1 MAIAPGEKS
10 SPSIAD
16 KVGNEDDK
24 GTLDSDQR
32 GFELFFIS
40 IQSSLT
46 LVSVTDCVDL
56 VHDGLES

>member
-16 KVGNEDDK
+16 KVSDEDDE

-32 GFELFFIS
+32 RFELFFIS
-40 IQSSLT
+40 IQSILT
-46 LVSVTDCVDL
+46 LVSVTDRVDL
-56 VHDGLES
+56 VHNGLES

>member
-16 KVGNEDDK
+16 KVSNEDDK
-24 GTLDSDQR
+24 SPLDSDQR
-32 GFELFFIS
+32 RFELFFIS
-40 IQSSLT
+40 ISSSLT
-46 LVSVTDCVDL
+46 LVSVTDRVDL